1 MRLVVRCSG
10 ARFHWVTIWEITLM
24 KGQQLL
30 LRRLLRTVLFAENF
44 EQLSNAVVSVRKWR
58 SKLSRSDQLVL
69 LREVNNKINGH
80 V

>member
-1 MRLVVRCSG
+1 
-10 ARFHWVTIWEITLM
+10 M

-30 LRRLLRTVLFAENF
+30 LRRLLRTELFAENF

-69 LREVNNKINGH
+69 LREVNNKINGY

>member
-1 MRLVVRCSG
+1 
-10 ARFHWVTIWEITLM
+10 M

-58 SKLSRSDQLVL
+58 SKLFRSDQLVL
-69 LREVNNKINGH
+69 LREVNNKINGY

>member
-1 MRLVVRCSG
+1 
-10 ARFHWVTIWEITLM
+10 M

-69 LREVNNKINGH
+69 LREVNNKINGY

>member
-1 MRLVVRCSG
+1 
-10 ARFHWVTIWEITLM
+10 M

-44 EQLSNAVVSVRKWR
+44 EQLSNAVFSARKWR

-69 LREVNNKINGH
+69 LREVNNKINGY

>member
-1 MRLVVRCSG
+1 MLASIG
-10 ARFHWVTIWEITLM
+10 LFYLGEITLM

-58 SKLSRSDQLVL
+58 SKLSRSDQLIL
-69 LREVNNKINGH
+69 LREVNNKINGY

>member
-1 MRLVVRCSG
+1 
-10 ARFHWVTIWEITLM
+10 M

-30 LRRLLRTVLFAENF
+30 LRRLLRMVLFAENF
-44 EQLSNAVVSVRKWR
+44 EQLSNAVVSARKWR

-69 LREVNNKINGH
+69 LREVNNKINGY

>member
-1 MRLVVRCSG
+1 
-10 ARFHWVTIWEITLM
+10 M

-44 EQLSNAVVSVRKWR
+44 EQLSNAVVSVKEWR
-58 SKLSRSDQLVL
+58 SKLSRSDQLIL
-69 LREVNNKINGH
+69 LREVNNKINGY

>member
-1 MRLVVRCSG
+1 
-10 ARFHWVTIWEITLM
+10 M

-30 LRRLLRTVLFAENF
+30 LSRLLRTVLFAENF

-58 SKLSRSDQLVL
+58 SKLSRSDQLIL
-69 LREVNNKINGH
+69 LREVNNKINGY

>member
-1 MRLVVRCSG
+1 
-10 ARFHWVTIWEITLM
+10 M

-58 SKLSRSDQLVL
+58 SKLSRSDQLIL
-69 LREVNNKINGH
+69 LREVNNKINGY